1 MAEITCQVIIS
12 ADACASL
19 VAHMRAHKPDCKICE
34 IIENKMKGKGPH
46 EKIIFYFTDKQ
57 LRILRQVS
65 ENMVKGLGD
74 LLEQFGMADKFT
86 FEGIK

>member
-1 MAEITCQVIIS
+1 
-12 ADACASL
+12 
-19 VAHMRAHKPDCKICE
+19 
-34 IIENKMKGKGPH
+34 MKGKGPH